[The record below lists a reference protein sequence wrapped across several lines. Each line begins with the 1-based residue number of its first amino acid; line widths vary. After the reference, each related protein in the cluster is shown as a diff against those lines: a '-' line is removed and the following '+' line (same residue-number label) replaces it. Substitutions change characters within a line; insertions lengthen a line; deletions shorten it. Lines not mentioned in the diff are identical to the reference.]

1 MRLSKCRFL
10 TASPMS
16 GGGGGEILRHVV
28 SNTRQEEPSNS
39 HQQTDGSLI
48 KGSTTKNRP
57 PGVVRKASG
66 CTSTQIKAPSG
77 REWPLP
83 ASGAKGQACRC
94 GVGAAGR
101 VGDVMA
107 VRSARAARWCSEKRD
122 RLTFFPFFFF
132 FNRRAP
138 EGWREQERCSGGGR
152 DVPRLLI
159 LLFHWWNQWEYL
171 MLFLDDCL
179 IFALSHV

>member
-28 SNTRQEEPSNS
+28 SNTRQEELSNS

-48 KGSTTKNRP
+48 KGSTTENRP

-122 RLTFFPFFFF
+122 RLTFFPFFLTEGLRRDGE
-132 FNRRAP
+132 NRRGAAG
-138 EGWREQERCSGGGR
+138 EGGMCR
-152 DVPRLLI
+152 D
-159 LLFHWWNQWEYL
+159 
-171 MLFLDDCL
+171 
-179 IFALSHV
+179 S